1 MTKTSSP
8 CFLSASDMPVEPA
21 APGMTR
27 QVMGFDPS
35 LLVARVTFDEGAI
48 GEMHDHPH
56 SQVTYVESGTFDV
69 TIGDE
74 TRTLGGGDSFY
85 VPPHV
90 RHGAVC
96 TEPGVLLD
104 VFSPV
109 REDFIGSEKID
120 AGDTP

>member
-1 MTKTSSP
+1 
-8 CFLSASDMPVEPA
+8 MPVTEA

-27 QVMGFDPS
+27 QLMGFDQS
-35 LLVARVTFDEGAI
+35 LMVARVTFEKGAV
-48 GEMHDHPH
+48 GEMHDHH
-56 SQVTYVESGTFDV
+56 HAQVTYVESGSFDV
-69 TIGDE
+69 TIGGE

-90 RHGAVC
+90 SHGAVC

-109 REDFIGSEKID
+109 REDFLETED
-120 AGDTP
+120 AP